1 MSFNGVSFS
10 IAAHAAW
17 APGVETGAA
26 WLEWAQGE
34 RAIAG
39 SSEPALKAMS
49 PMLRRRSSLLGK
61 MALEVAYQCLG
72 QRTDVPTVFCSRHG
86 EATRSVAMLTDLAQ
100 VVPLS
105 PTAFGMSVHNAAG
118 GMFSIARA
126 DRASN
131 IALAA
136 GDSGVEHAVI
146 EASGLL
152 ADGAPAVL
160 LVVYDC
166 PIPEMFSAFQDGNQP
181 AHAWAWLMEPAT
193 IDASA
198 RSGAVVSL
206 AWSTAADPESDD
218 HAITGLPGS
227 LQVLRFHLREDSQLQ
242 RRDRQR
248 NWLWTRNA

>member
-1 MSFNGVSFS
+1 MSFSGVSFS

-17 APGVETGAA
+17 APGVETREA
-26 WLEWAQGE
+26 WLEWAQDS

-39 SSEPALKAMS
+39 GGEPALKAMP
-49 PMLRRRSSLLGK
+49 PMLRRRSGLLGK

-72 QRTDVPTVFCSRHG
+72 QRSEVPTLFCSRHG

-100 VVPLS
+100 QVPLS

-118 GMFSIARA
+118 GLFSIARA

-146 EASGLL
+146 EACGLL

-166 PIPEMFSAFQDGNQP
+166 PIPAMFSAFQDCGQP
-181 AHAWAWLMEPAT
+181 AHAWAWLMESAAA
-193 IDASA
+193 DAA
-198 RSGAVVSL
+198 GNAGVMSL
-206 AWSTAADPESDD
+206 AWSAAGSSAPDD
-218 HAITGLPGS
+218 AMTGLPGS
-227 LQVLRFHLREDSQLQ
+227 LQVLRFQLREDRQLQ

-248 NWLWTRNA
+248 NWLWTRDA